1 MRIQYQERAW
11 SVNSMKK
18 NDLSRQPYFTHVSR
32 CYWRRLHMVT
42 SNTHGNMLTD
52 RVCCSKL
59 YILF

>member
-1 MRIQYQERAW
+1 
-11 SVNSMKK
+11 
-18 NDLSRQPYFTHVSR
+18 
-32 CYWRRLHMVT
+32 MVT